1 VLTDIPDRPGAI
13 EFVTAIA
20 TAIVQERLQGDK
32 ALLSTP
38 LKLIFPDNAFLPAR
52 LALDP
57 VLKCITCLWKLLD
70 HLVAPLASAIFAEA
84 GRKIQGLPEG
94 KFVRC
99 HVLLQP
105 ISCMLPV
112 RQHAVINECYS
123 VWRLTAE
130 VFPCCP
136 RSSS

>member
-1 VLTDIPDRPGAI
+1 
-13 EFVTAIA
+13 
-20 TAIVQERLQGDK
+20 
-32 ALLSTP
+32 
-38 LKLIFPDNAFLPAR
+38 
-52 LALDP
+52 
-57 VLKCITCLWKLLD
+57 
-70 HLVAPLASAIFAEA
+70 
-84 GRKIQGLPEG
+84 
-94 KFVRC
+94 VRC
-99 HVLLQP
+99 HVLLQT